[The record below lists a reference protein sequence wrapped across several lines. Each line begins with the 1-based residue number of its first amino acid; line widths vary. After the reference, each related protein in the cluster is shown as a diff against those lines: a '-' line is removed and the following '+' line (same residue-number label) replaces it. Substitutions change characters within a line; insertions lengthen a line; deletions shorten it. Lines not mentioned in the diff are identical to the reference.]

1 MTSEPEC
8 PDREPAA
15 GPIRLGV
22 IGCGIAARLLHW
34 PALQRLTD
42 RFLIAAVCNHTPDKA
57 KSFAALVGTATGRSI
72 PVVLDYRELLARRD
86 VDAVTVLLPIG
97 LNEPVCVDA
106 VAAGKHA
113 LVEKPLSGDL
123 ESASRLVKLERRTQ
137 GLALMVGENARYR
150 RVIAALGD
158 ILRSRMIGT
167 PTAFHWEFWQ
177 RIDPATN
184 PYAGTAWRI
193 HHAYAG
199 GFVTDAGVHHVAAL
213 REILGELRAVGATA
227 ASHNPAIGR
236 MDTLTALFRSEGG
249 DRIPPVSGVV
259 DWRFSAPGERHDRL
273 EVLTSEGRAI
283 VEGTRLT
290 VARAGLGAPAVFDH
304 PDDGGYL
311 EEYLDFHRAITAGQA
326 PKSTFEKAYG
336 DLAAILGAIERAEWT
351 T

>member
-1 MTSEPEC
+1 MTGGPER
-8 PDREPAA
+8 PDRGPAA

-34 PALQRLTD
+34 PALKRLTD
-42 RFLIAAVCNHTPDKA
+42 RFVITAICNRTPEKA
-57 KSFAALVGTATGRSI
+57 KSFAALVGAATGRSI
-72 PVVLDYRELLARRD
+72 PVVLDYRELLERHD

-97 LNEPVCVDA
+97 LNEGVCKDA
-106 VAAGKHA
+106 VAAGKHI

-123 ESASRLVKLERRTQ
+123 ESADRLVELERRTS
-137 GLALMVGENARYR
+137 GLVMMVAENARYR
-150 RVIAALGD
+150 RVYGALAD
-158 ILRSRMIGT
+158 ILRGRMIGR
-167 PTAFHWEFWQ
+167 PVAFHWRFWQ
-177 RIDPATN
+177 RVDPSTS
-184 PYAGTAWRI
+184 PYARTTWRI
-193 HHAYAG
+193 HHTYEG

-213 REILGELRAVGATA
+213 REVFGDLRAVGATA

-249 DRIPPVSGVV
+249 GRTLPVSGVV
-259 DWRFSAPGERHDRL
+259 DWRFSAPGEARDRL

-290 VARAGLGAPAVFDH
+290 VARPGLGAPAVFDH

-311 EEYLDFHRAITAGQA
+311 EEYLDFHRAFTAAQA

-336 DLAAILGAIERAEWT
+336 DLATLLGAVERAEWIA
-351 T
+351 